1 MIVMKF
7 GGSSVE
13 NAAAIE
19 RVARIVA
26 MRQHERPMVVVSAMA
41 KTTDRLVEIGEA
53 AAEGKRRKAL
63 RLLEALREFHFREAT
78 GESGGELRLDGPAM
92 EQALEPIFH
101 ELNELVQGLAVLG
114 ELTPRAR
121 DAVMSYGER
130 ISSLIVVR
138 FFERCG
144 LPAAHLDARHCVV
157 TDDRHTQAQPL
168 SAPTRVRLKKQAGP
182 LLAAGKTV
190 VMGGFIGA
198 TRGGVTTT
206 LGRGGSDYSASIV
219 GAALNA
225 KRIEI
230 WTDVDG
236 VLTADPRV
244 YPRAKPVPHISFE
257 EAAELAYFGAKVLHP
272 ATILPAIERNIPVQ
286 VLNSRRP
293 RAPGTLI
300 TRRAAAGGHFKAIAC
315 KRSITLV
322 DITSTRM
329 LMAHG
334 FLARIFE
341 VFSKHQTP
349 VDMIATTEVSVSVT
363 VDDTRRLTPVVA
375 ELRRIARVDVSDGK
389 AIVCLVG
396 DNVRPTPGISGRV
409 FTAIRAVNV
418 IMISQGASERNLSF
432 VIKETDLPRAV
443 RLLHEAFFR

>member
-19 RVARIVA
+19 RVAGIVA
-26 MRQHERPMVVVSAMA
+26 TRRRERPVVVVSAMA
-41 KTTDRLVEIGEA
+41 KTTDHLVETGELA
-53 AAEGKRRKAL
+53 SKGQGRKAQK
-63 RLLEALREFHFREAT
+63 ALAAVRDFHYAELGSR
-78 GESGGELRLDGPAM
+78 GDGGNVIEKS
-92 EQALEPIFH
+92 LEPIFH
-101 ELNELVQGLAVLG
+101 ELRELIQGLSVLG
-114 ELTPRAR
+114 ELSPRAR

-130 ISSLIVVR
+130 ISSLIVTH
-138 FFERCG
+138 FFLRAG
-144 LPAAHLDARHCVV
+144 LPAAHLDSRRCIV
-157 TDDRHTQAQPL
+157 TDHQHTQAQPL
-168 SAPTRVRLKKQAGP
+168 PAPTRSRLKKHAGP
-182 LLAAGKTV
+182 LLGAGKIV

-198 TRGGVTTT
+198 TSKGVTTT

-219 GAALNA
+219 GAALDA

-244 YPRAKPVPHISFE
+244 YPHAKPVAEISFE

-293 RAPGTLI
+293 EAPGTQI
-300 TRRAAAGGHFKAIAC
+300 ARRAAAKGHFKAIAC
-315 KRSITLV
+315 KRNITLV

-329 LMAHG
+329 LMAYG
-334 FLARIFE
+334 FLARIFQ
-341 VFSKHQTP
+341 VFAAHQTP
-349 VDMIATTEVSVSVT
+349 VDMIATTEVSVSLT
-363 VDDTRRLTPVVA
+363 VDDTRRLKPIVT
-375 ELRRIARVDVSDGK
+375 ELRRIARVDVSGGK

-409 FTAIRAVNV
+409 FTAIRGVNV

-432 VIKETDLPRAV
+432 VIEESDLPRAV
-443 RLLHEAFFR
+443 RLLHEAFFH

>member
-26 MRQHERPMVVVSAMA
+26 TRRRERPLVVVSAMA
-41 KTTDRLVEIGEA
+41 KTTDHLVEIGEA
-53 AAEGKRRKAL
+53 AAAGKRRKAQ
-63 RLLEALREFHFREAT
+63 RLLKAMRDFHYAEAA
-78 GESGGELRLDGPAM
+78 GM
-92 EQALEPIFH
+92 EDALTPLFH
-101 ELNELVQGLAVLG
+101 ELSELVQGLSVLG
-114 ELTPRAR
+114 ELSPRAR

-130 ISSLIVVR
+130 LSSLIVTHC
-138 FFERCG
+138 FERLG
-144 LPAAHLDARHCVV
+144 LPSVHLDARRCVI

-168 SAPTRVRLKKQAGP
+168 SAPTRARLRKHAGP

-198 TRGGVTTT
+198 TRGGVITT
-206 LGRGGSDYSASIV
+206 LGRGGSDYSASIA
-219 GAALNA
+219 GAALDA

-236 VLTADPRV
+236 VLTADPRL
-244 YPRAKPVPHISFE
+244 YAHAKPVPRISFE

-293 RAPGTLI
+293 QAPGTLI
-300 TRRAAAGGHFKAIAC
+300 TRRAAAGGHFRAIAC
-315 KRSITLV
+315 KRNITLV

-329 LMAHG
+329 LMAYG

-341 VFSKHQTP
+341 VFAKHQTP
-349 VDMIATTEVSVSVT
+349 VDMIATTEVSVSLT
-363 VDDTRRLTPVVA
+363 VDDTRRLAPVVA
-375 ELRRIARVDVSDGK
+375 ELRRIARVDVSTGK

-409 FTAIRAVNV
+409 FTAIRSVNV

-432 VIKETDLPRAV
+432 VIEEADLRRAV